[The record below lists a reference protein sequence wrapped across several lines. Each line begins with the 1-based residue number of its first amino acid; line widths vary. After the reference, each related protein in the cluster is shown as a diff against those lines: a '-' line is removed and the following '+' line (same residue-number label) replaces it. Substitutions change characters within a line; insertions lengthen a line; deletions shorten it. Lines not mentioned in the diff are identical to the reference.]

1 MRYEEAVTDEEIYW
15 KTHPYDR
22 FRRRNVAWLK
32 RTLLMRP
39 TEESSLITEI
49 EARMREASQSA
60 VIANTS
66 NGGGG
71 GQGMRM
77 AGRRRH
83 SSAGISVISNVSG
96 PSAGNGGLSEEGNS
110 RKSEIQTAKSKVSKY

>member
-49 EARMREASQSA
+49 ETRMREASQS
-60 VIANTS
+60 VVPLLTNTNNS
-66 NGGGG
+66 SGG
-71 GQGMRM
+71 GQGRRM
-77 AGRRRH
+77 AGRRN
-83 SSAGISVISNVSG
+83 SSAGISVSG
-96 PSAGNGGLSEEGNS
+96 PSGKGDLSEEGNS
-110 RKSEIQTAKSKVSKY
+110 RKSDLQTVKSKISKY

>member
-39 TEESSLITEI
+39 TEESSLITAI
-49 EARMREASQSA
+49 ETRMREASQSA

-66 NGGGG
+66 TGGG

-77 AGRRRH
+77 AGRRH
-83 SSAGISVISNVSG
+83 SSAGVSVVSGVSG
-96 PSAGNGGLSEEGNS
+96 PSAGNGGLSVEGNS
-110 RKSEIQTAKSKVSKY
+110 RKSEAQTMKSKISKY